1 MINKDFEMRKILLLL
16 VFMMCGM
23 MAMADSDQLAKYVPA
38 GTNVIFYVNVDRLMG
53 TQLLAEMRQD
63 NSNLDYVIDGLQYKA
78 EELKL
83 GGNAV
88 KNVLLCRDTGKAASS
103 FYIME
108 TIVPQDKFQDVFVA
122 DYAFFNSSIASN
134 AVVDRKEVSFFEVT
148 RKRSPGQKYG
158 AYYITPSIVTIFPM
172 DYLDQTIKAV
182 RSNMPIR
189 GEIANAL
196 ESMNGNAVAGLL
208 ASLKKRDGISTWGP
222 EFDGLIFVEIT
233 FDLTGANEEDIY
245 LMARFYCEGTPM
257 ASGGVTA
264 GSVSPSATF
273 VKALREKR
281 DMWLN
286 ATFGEGDSEL
296 KSEVASCINI
306 RLGERR
312 VDMEV
317 KMPAAVYAKLRDLH
331 PDIATECLSV
341 MFDQFQ
347 LSEHMSSGSAPAGAA
362 VEAPAEA
369 ANLFGN

>member
-1 MINKDFEMRKILLLL
+1 MRKILLLL

-148 RKRSPGQKYG
+148 RKRSPGQKYS
-158 AYYITPSIVTIFPM
+158 ANNNTPSIVTNFPN
-172 DYLDQTIKAV
+172 D
-182 RSNMPIR
+182 
-189 GEIANAL
+189 
-196 ESMNGNAVAGLL
+196 
-208 ASLKKRDGISTWGP
+208 
-222 EFDGLIFVEIT
+222 
-233 FDLTGANEEDIY
+233 
-245 LMARFYCEGTPM
+245 
-257 ASGGVTA
+257 
-264 GSVSPSATF
+264 
-273 VKALREKR
+273 
-281 DMWLN
+281 
-286 ATFGEGDSEL
+286 
-296 KSEVASCINI
+296 
-306 RLGERR
+306 
-312 VDMEV
+312 
-317 KMPAAVYAKLRDLH
+317 
-331 PDIATECLSV
+331 
-341 MFDQFQ
+341 
-347 LSEHMSSGSAPAGAA
+347 
-362 VEAPAEA
+362 
-369 ANLFGN
+369 